1 MQKGETMLDVI
12 KDFLEFRR
20 RKNQQRI
27 SCKRFMITQ
36 AMIRYF
42 EDLQQAKGSVELPP
56 YISAVNAVNTLNT
69 DRKIN
74 RMYRKMEMAGLV

>member
-1 MQKGETMLDVI
+1 MLSII
-12 KDFLEFRR
+12 KDFMEFRK

-36 AMIRYF
+36 AMIKYF
-42 EDLQQAKGSVELPP
+42 EDLQASKGSVELPP

-69 DRKIN
+69 DREIN
-74 RMYRKMEMAGLV
+74 KMYRKLEMAGLV

>member
-1 MQKGETMLDVI
+1 MLDIV
-12 KDFLEFRR
+12 KDFIEFMK
-20 RKNQQRI
+20 RKHRQRI

-36 AMIRYF
+36 AMIKYF
-42 EDLQQAKGSVELPP
+42 EDLQASKGSVELPP

-74 RMYRKMEMAGLV
+74 RMYKILEMAGLV